1 MGCKQH
7 RACYN
12 NFMNNFLDAEA
23 ADGTRSFVDP
33 NTPNDADQCRPEAGE
48 GDVSV
53 CRQCCDPEVDGTSC
67 CMQQIII

>member
-1 MGCKQH
+1 
-7 RACYN
+7 
-12 NFMNNFLDAEA
+12 MNNFLDAEA

-53 CRQCCDPEVDGTSC
+53 CRQCCDPELDGSSC
-67 CMQQIII
+67 CT